1 MIDDKLLVER
11 MCEGDQEAFRELVEH
26 FKKKVYYLAYD
37 IIHDQHEAEDI
48 SQEVFIKVYRFIHK
62 FRKDAKLS
70 SWIYQITVNTAIDA
84 GRKKSKRPQV
94 HMEDSQ
100 MESLQGISSW
110 SNESTNNP
118 ENHTEINHLQSQIH
132 LSLEKV
138 SPKERSA
145 FVMRYF
151 NGYNIGEIAEALDV
165 SSNTIKSFLFRAK
178 KKIRKELSLL
188 PNNAPIGGVS

>member
-1 MIDDKLLVER
+1 
-11 MCEGDQEAFRELVEH
+11 MCGGDQGAFRDLVEH

-37 IIHDQHEAEDI
+37 IIHDHHEAEDI

-84 GRKKSKRPQV
+84 GRKKSKRSHV
-94 HMEDSQ
+94 AMEDSQ
-100 MESLQGISSW
+100 METLQGMSSW
-110 SNESTNNP
+110 SDGSVNNP
-118 ENHTEINHLQSQIH
+118 ESQAEIHQLQVKIH
-132 LSLEKV
+132 RSLKNV

-151 NGYNIGEIAEALDV
+151 NGYKIGEIADILDV
-165 SSNTIKSFLFRAK
+165 SNNTIKSFLFRAK
-178 KKIRKELSLL
+178 KKLRKELSLL
-188 PNNAPIGGVS
+188 PNNTPIGGVS